1 MGFKCNICA
10 VEFVNSMEYQKHC
23 ELHKLCNLCNQMFIN
38 SQALEFHY
46 GTHHNQQQQGQYNFE
61 QYRHAGQYNNHG
73 QYNYSGEYNQQLQSY
88 QNNRY
93 HPYLLHQQRKKELHR
108 SQQQQLDQQQ
118 EQHSFHH
125 QQQQYQTYQQQYNIN
140 EQQSQYHHH
149 QQMENI
155 EGNEQQ
161 HYNQQQYQTSQQ
173 QQMDNHE
180 GNEQNIQQQM
190 SERKRQSYVFMY
202 CDSCNINVR
211 KNLWFNH
218 CRTNSHKEK
227 SCTVIDPRMV
237 LINSGFQNR
246 IKTYQYKCEE
256 TTINIDDFFSKSE
269 DAITNMIKHAV
280 EMYAVLKFNIHW

>member
-1 MGFKCNICA
+1 MEIERESPTSPIAVSQRENIKHLLQRYGMENCRDIATPLEPNHQVACFDEKCRKA
-10 VEFVNSMEYQKHC
+10 DQLEYQS
-23 ELHKLCNLCNQMFIN
+23 LIGSLMY
-38 SQALEFHY
+38 LEFHY

-73 QYNYSGEYNQQLQSY
+73 QYNYSGKYNQQLQSY

-118 EQHSFHH
+118 EQHNFHH
-125 QQQQYQTYQQQYNIN
+125 QQYQTNQQQYNIN

-173 QQMDNHE
+173 QQMDNHK

-202 CDSCNINVR
+202 
-211 KNLWFNH
+211 
-218 CRTNSHKEK
+218 
-227 SCTVIDPRMV
+227 
-237 LINSGFQNR
+237 
-246 IKTYQYKCEE
+246 
-256 TTINIDDFFSKSE
+256 
-269 DAITNMIKHAV
+269 
-280 EMYAVLKFNIHW
+280 

>member
-1 MGFKCNICA
+1 MNSMGFKCNICT

-118 EQHSFHH
+118 EQHSF

-256 TTINIDDFFSKSE
+256 TTINIDDFFSKSK

-280 EMYAVLKFNIHW
+280 ETYAV